1 MRVPISWLKDYV
13 DIDLTPEELAYT
25 LTFGGLEVE
34 EIEYIGKP
42 MPQRAAGEKQE
53 FKTQGIGWAPDKIV
67 VAQILEVG
75 SHPNADRLTLL
86 RLDDGSGVEQTVLT
100 GAPNIFHLKGSG
112 PLPKPIKVAYARE
125 GAVLYDGHKPGWEL
139 MTLKRAKIRGVE
151 SYSMVCSDKELG
163 ISDEHDGIIILP
175 DDAPV
180 GVPLADYIGDVVL
193 TVKTNPN
200 MARNTN
206 IYGIARE
213 VAALTGKP
221 LRPLSLKPV
230 ATTLPGDA
238 PGAFVNIEITNPD
251 LNPRFVAGLITG
263 VTIKPSPY
271 EVQRRLRLAGVRAIS
286 NIVDATNYVMLEVG
300 QPLHSFDYGALRR
313 RAAADGGPQTA
324 DRGSSGEGAGD
335 IATTAVSGRPSAVR
349 IITRLPRA
357 GETLKTLDGQERK
370 LDPFTILVTDP
381 TGPLALG
388 GVMGGAETEVSD
400 STVDILLEGAAW
412 EFINIRKTLQAQKL
426 SSEAGYR
433 FSRGVHPAMT
443 MRGVLRGLEL
453 MQAWGGG
460 TIAPELVD
468 TYPRPVV
475 PTRVTITPAEVER
488 LLGVAIPADEIV
500 RILKSLE
507 FEVVVERG
515 AGSGEGD
522 PSTDRSTRMT
532 ATTPDHRLDI
542 GEGAI
547 GRADLIE
554 EIARVYGYERIPETT
569 LADPLPTQRRNVAL
583 EREELARDVLA
594 AADLMEV
601 QTYSLTHPEREAR
614 SRDPQA
620 NGRYVTLLNPI
631 TPERVAMRR
640 TLLAGLLDIAAHNLR
655 LRERVALFEIGKVYH
670 PRDGAATTSPV
681 PDEPMKAAIVLAGA
695 RSEHD
700 WSAGADE
707 AAGVDFFDI
716 KGVVQQLLARLHVTG
731 VRYLPSTHPTF
742 MPGRTAELKVGDVTY
757 GWLGELYPEV
767 RTAFDL
773 PDVPVVAAE
782 IDLAA
787 LLGRVDERFTLVP
800 IPEYPPVKE
809 DLAVLLDDEVPADR
823 VEALIKQTGGAT
835 LAEVKLFDVYRGDKL
850 GANKKSLAF
859 SLTYQAPDRTLSGG
873 EVAKL
878 RDKIVKRLEREVG
891 ATLRA

>member
-1 MRVPISWLKDYV
+1 MRVPISWLRDYV
-13 DIDLTPEELAYT
+13 DIDLTPEELATT

-34 EIEYIGKP
+34 EIEYVGKP
-42 MPQRAAGEKQE
+42 MPKRAPGEKQA
-53 FKTQGIGWAPDKIV
+53 FKTSGIGWDRDKIV

-75 SHPNADRLTLL
+75 AHPNADRLTLL
-86 RLDDGSGVEQTVLT
+86 RLDDGSGTEQTVLT
-100 GAPNIFHLKGSG
+100 GAPNIFHLKGTG
-112 PLPKPIKVAYARE
+112 PLATPIKVAYARE
-125 GAVLYDGHKPGWEL
+125 GTVLYDGHKPGWEL

-163 ISDEHDGIIILP
+163 ISEEHDGIILFP

-193 TVKTNPN
+193 TIKTNPN

-221 LRPLSLKPV
+221 LRPLPLMPQPK
-230 ATTLPGDA
+230 TLAGDA
-238 PGAFVNIEITNPD
+238 PNAFVNIEITNPD

-300 QPLHSFDYGALRR
+300 QPLHSFDYGALKLRSEKQG
-313 RAAADGGPQTA
+313 AK
-324 DRGSSGEGAGD
+324 GE
-335 IATTAVSGRPSAVR
+335 VK
-349 IITRLPRA
+349 IITRLPKA

-381 TGPLALG
+381 SGALGLG

-400 STVDILLEGAAW
+400 ATVDILLEGAAW

-433 FSRGVHPAMT
+433 FSRGIHPAMT
-443 MRGVLRGLEL
+443 VRGVLRGLAL

-468 TYPRPVV
+468 AYAKPAVSTTVA
-475 PTRVTITPAEVER
+475 ITPAEVER
-488 LLGVAIPADEIV
+488 LLGISIPADEIV
-500 RILKSLE
+500 RILRSLE
-507 FEVVVERG
+507 FDVVVERG
-515 AGSGEGD
+515 AESD
-522 PSTDRSTRMT
+522 DAATLPAPRSTRIT

-542 GEGAI
+542 GEGAV

-554 EIARVYGYERIPETT
+554 EIARVYGYERIPGTL
-569 LADPLPTQRRNVAL
+569 LADALPMQRRNAAL

-594 AADLMEV
+594 AAGLFEA
-601 QTYSLTHPEREAR
+601 QTYSLTQPEREAR
-614 SRDPQA
+614 TRDPLA
-620 NGRYVTLLNPI
+620 NGSYIALRNPI
-631 TPERVAMRR
+631 TPERAALRR
-640 TLLAGLLDIAAHNLR
+640 TLLAGLLDIAATNAR
-655 LRERVALFEIGKVYH
+655 LHERVALFEIGKVYH
-670 PRDGAATTSPV
+670 PRVGASQASPL
-681 PDEPMKAAIVLAGA
+681 PEEPLRAAVVLVGA
-695 RSEHD
+695 RAEHD
-700 WSAGADE
+700 WSSGA
-707 AAGVDFFDI
+707 AAPAGVDFFDV
-716 KGVVQQLLARLHVTG
+716 KGVVEQLLTRLHVTG
-731 VRYLPSTHPTF
+731 VRYVPAVHPSL
-742 MPGRTAELKVGDVTY
+742 MPGRSAELKHGDVTL
-757 GWLGELYPEV
+757 GWLGELHPEV
-767 RTAFDL
+767 RAAFDL
-773 PDVPVVAAE
+773 PSMAPVVVADL
-782 IDLAA
+782 DLAA
-787 LLGRVDERFTLVP
+787 VLDRVDERFTLVGV
-800 IPEYPPVKE
+800 PEYPPVKE
-809 DLAVLLDDEVPADR
+809 DLALLLDDAIPADQ
-823 VEALIKQTGGAT
+823 VAALIKQTGGVT
-835 LAEVKLFDVYRGDKL
+835 LAKVELFDVYRGDKL

-891 ATLRA
+891 AQIRGA

>member
-34 EIEYIGKP
+34 EIEYVGKP

-221 LRPLSLKPV
+221 LRPLPLKPLP
-230 ATTLPGDA
+230 TTLPGDA

-300 QPLHSFDYGALRR
+300 QPLHSFDYGALKRR
-313 RAAADGGPQTA
+313 SDE
-324 DRGSSGEGAGD
+324 RGAQGE
-335 IATTAVSGRPSAVR
+335 VK
-349 IITRLPRA
+349 IITRLPKP

-388 GVMGGAETEVSD
+388 GVMGGAETEVGD

-468 TYPRPVV
+468 TYPKPTV
-475 PTRVTITPAEVER
+475 PTTVTITPAEVER

-500 RILKSLE
+500 RILRSLE
-507 FEVVVERG
+507 FEVVEERE
-515 AGSGEGD
+515 AKGEERTLPRD
-522 PSTDRSTRMT
+522 DDRLSPLASRSSRIT

-583 EREELARDVLA
+583 EHEELARDVLA

-620 NGRYVTLLNPI
+620 KGRYVTLLNPI

-655 LRERVALFEIGKVYH
+655 LRERVALYEIGKVYH
-670 PRDGAATTSPV
+670 PREGAVV
-681 PDEPMKAAIVLAGA
+681 PDEPMKVAIVLAGA

-707 AAGVDFFDI
+707 SAGVDFFDV
-716 KGVVQQLLARLHVTG
+716 KGVVQQLLNRLHVTG

-742 MPGRTAELKVGDVTY
+742 MPGRTAELKIGDVTY

-767 RTAFDL
+767 RAAFDL

-782 IDLAA
+782 LDLAA

-859 SLTYQAPDRTLSGG
+859 SLTYQAPDRTLSGA

>member
-34 EIEYIGKP
+34 EIEYVGKP

-100 GAPNIFHLKGSG
+100 GAPNIFHLKGTG

-163 ISDEHDGIIILP
+163 ISDEHDGIILLP

-221 LRPLSLKPV
+221 LRPLPLKPV
-230 ATTLPGDA
+230 PTTLPGDA

-300 QPLHSFDYGALRR
+300 QPLHSFDYGALKRR
-313 RAAADGGPQTA
+313 SDE
-324 DRGSSGEGAGD
+324 RGAQGE
-335 IATTAVSGRPSAVR
+335 VK
-349 IITRLPRA
+349 IITRLPKP

-400 STVDILLEGAAW
+400 TTVDILLEGAAW

-460 TIAPELVD
+460 TIATELVD
-468 TYPRPVV
+468 TYPRPTV
-475 PTRVTITPAEVER
+475 PTTVTITPAEVER
-488 LLGVAIPADEIV
+488 LLGVAIPVDEIV

-507 FEVVVERG
+507 FEVVEERE
-515 AGSGEGD
+515 AKGEERTLLA
-522 PSTDRSTRMT
+522 SRSTRIT
-532 ATTPDHRLDI
+532 AITPDHRLDI

-655 LRERVALFEIGKVYH
+655 LRERVALFEIGKVYL
-670 PRDGAATTSPV
+670 PREGAAMPASPV
-681 PDEPMKAAIVLAGA
+681 PDEPMKVAIVLAGA

-700 WSAGADE
+700 WSVGADE
-707 AAGVDFFDI
+707 SVGVDFFDI

-787 LLGRVDERFTLVP
+787 LLERVDERFTLVP

-809 DLAVLLDDEVPADR
+809 DLAVLLDDEVPADK

-859 SLTYQAPDRTLSGG
+859 SLTYQAPDRTLSGS

>member
-1 MRVPISWLKDYV
+1 MRVPISWLRDYV
-13 DIDLTPEELAYT
+13 DIDLTPEQLAYT

-34 EIEYIGKP
+34 EIEYVGKP
-42 MPQRAAGEKQE
+42 MPKRAAGEKQA
-53 FKTQGIGWAPDKIV
+53 FKTSGIGWDPDKIV

-75 SHPNADRLTLL
+75 AHPNADRLTLL

-112 PLPKPIKVAYARE
+112 PLAKPIKVAYARE

-163 ISDEHDGIIILP
+163 ISEEHDGIILFP
-175 DDAPV
+175 EDAPV

-221 LRPLSLKPV
+221 LRPLPLMAQPKM
-230 ATTLPGDA
+230 LPGDA
-238 PGAFVNIEITNPD
+238 PDAFVNVEITNPD

-263 VTIKPSPY
+263 VTIRPSPY

-300 QPLHSFDYGALRR
+300 QPLHSFDYSVLKRRSEERGAM
-313 RAAADGGPQTA
+313 
-324 DRGSSGEGAGD
+324 
-335 IATTAVSGRPSAVR
+335 SAVR
-349 IITRLPRA
+349 IITRLPKA

-370 LDPFTILVTDP
+370 LDPFTILVTDS
-381 TGPLALG
+381 TGALALG
-388 GVMGGAETEVSD
+388 GVMGGAESEISD
-400 STVDILLEGAAW
+400 ATVDILLEGAAW

-433 FSRGVHPAMT
+433 FSRGIHPAMT
-443 MRGVLRGLEL
+443 VRGVLRGLAL

-460 TIAPELVD
+460 TIASELVD
-468 TYPRPVV
+468 AYAKPAVATS
-475 PTRVTITPAEVER
+475 VTVTPEEVER
-488 LLGVAIPADEIV
+488 LLGVAIPTDEIV
-500 RILKSLE
+500 RILKALE
-507 FEVVVERG
+507 FGVTVEERD
-515 AGSGEGD
+515 AKSEE
-522 PSTDRSTRMT
+522 RIT

-547 GRADLIE
+547 GRADIIE
-554 EIARVYGYERIPETT
+554 EIARVYGYERIPGTT

-594 AADLMEV
+594 AAGLFEA
-601 QTYSLTHPEREAR
+601 QTYSLTQPEREAR
-614 SRDPQA
+614 LRDPLA
-620 NGRYVTLLNPI
+620 DGPYVTLLNPI
-631 TPERVAMRR
+631 TPERAAMRR
-640 TLLAGLLDIAAHNLR
+640 TLLAGLLDIAATNLR

-670 PRDGAATTSPV
+670 PVNGATLPV
-681 PDEPMKAAIVLAGA
+681 EPMRAAVVLAGA

-700 WSAGADE
+700 WSSGAAE
-707 AAGVDFFDI
+707 AVGVDFFDV
-716 KGVVQQLLARLHVTG
+716 KGVVEQLLARLHVVG
-731 VRYLPSTHPTF
+731 VRYVPGVHPTL
-742 MPGRTAELKVGDVTY
+742 MPGRAAELKVGDATL
-757 GWLGELYPEV
+757 GWVGELHPEV

-773 PDVPVVAAE
+773 PAVPVVVADL
-782 IDLAA
+782 DLAV
-787 LLGRVDERFTLVP
+787 LLERVDERFTLVGV
-800 IPEYPPVKE
+800 PEYPPVKE
-809 DLAVLLDDEVPADR
+809 DLALLLDDAVPADQ
-823 VEALIKQTGGAT
+823 VAALIKQTGGAT
-835 LAEVKLFDVYRGDKL
+835 LTEVKLFDVYRGDKL

-891 ATLRA
+891 AQIRGA